1 MKSSVDLSRCDV
13 VVDVFSD
20 VVAILE
26 KDVDPSENVGKA
38 KIVHKWGSLKKR
50 WL

>member
-1 MKSSVDLSRCDV
+1 MKQSIDLSRCDV

-20 VVAILE
+20 EVAILE

-38 KIVHKWGSLKKR
+38 KILHKWDRVLRR